1 MPSLYHLNPHPHP
14 FWDFVAN
21 LDDHPFFAAYAPR
34 DQQAPNARRA
44 EGASSQAAPQP
55 SENARGKQPAAEDPP
70 VVDPSTVSPDT
81 ANDNMPGGFPS
92 SGPEHH
98 HGFHGFGPGY
108 GGDGRRGHGCRG
120 RRGFGGRG
128 NPFGPGP
135 NVRGNPFDPDSNVAG
150 HPFGPG
156 PNFAAGP
163 PPFFAGPRHSAHPRG
178 HRNPPWAGN
187 AQEWFKNMRE
197 QHEAARKSSGS
208 GFNLSE
214 FLNDLGNKLGI
225 DLAGAAENLGLDKH
239 SAPNVGEDVDFE
251 PRTDI
256 FDTANNY
263 IIHLSL
269 PGAKKSDVGVDWD
282 GEHSVLR
289 ITGVVHRPEVDE
301 QMLSQL
307 VVNGRKRENG
317 VFEKAIRLGTKR
329 DPANVDVA
337 GITAKMADGVL
348 VVKVPKTEPEV
359 HKREVP
365 ISGSTSPGKAGNE
378 KDLLFDADEEM
389 YDAPRRFA
397 PEAAGQSASSEK
409 EVEAPAEPQS
419 KEREAREDRSVT
431 AGREDEELPAYAAF
445 VADEDDG
452 DKMSDWEKDSEEE
465 ADYVKI
471 NVE

>member
-1 MPSLYHLNPHPHP
+1 MPSLNHLNPPQHP
-14 FWDFVAN
+14 FWEFVAN

-34 DQQAPNARRA
+34 DQPAAGDAP
-44 EGASSQAAPQP
+44 GASAQNDAQP

-70 VVDPSTVSPDT
+70 VVDPTTVTPDT
-81 ANDNMPGGFPS
+81 ADGNMPGGFPT
-92 SGPEHH
+92 SGHEHH
-98 HGFHGFGPGY
+98 HGFQGFGPGF
-108 GGDGRRGHGCRG
+108 GPEGRRGHGCRG

-128 NPFGPGP
+128 GPFGPG
-135 NVRGNPFDPDSNVAG
+135 AG
-150 HPFGPG
+150 FR
-156 PNFAAGP
+156 AGP
-163 PPFFAGPRHSAHPRG
+163 PPFWTGHRHSPHAHGHRG
-178 HRNPPWAGN
+178 HGWGPGP
-187 AQEWFKNMRE
+187 QEAMNRMRE
-197 QHEAARKSSGS
+197 HMESQRGSNES
-208 GFNLSE
+208 GFNLSN

-225 DLAGAAENLGLDKH
+225 DLAGAAENMGLDKY
-239 SAPNVGEDVDFE
+239 SAPKTGEDVDFE

-256 FDTANNY
+256 FDTASNY

-329 DPANVDVA
+329 DPASVDVA
-337 GITAKMADGVL
+337 SITAKMADGVL
-348 VVKVPKTEPEV
+348 VVKVPKTEAEF

-365 ISGSTSPGKAGNE
+365 IAGSASPKPVDE
-378 KDLLFDADEEM
+378 KVLLFDADEEM
-389 YDAPRRFA
+389 YDAPRHAA
-397 PEAAGQSASSEK
+397 PEPAVTTTEAEK
-409 EVEAPAEPQS
+409 GVEAPAESQA
-419 KEREAREDRSVT
+419 KVDEAREDRSVT
-431 AGREDEELPAYAAF
+431 AGREEERLPAYTAH
-445 VADEDDG
+445 VADEEDA